1 MSGSNSNC
9 TDQTCA
15 VDASCR
21 LPVLYLF
28 AGGIAWLLAGIALS
42 LVAAA
47 KLQFPS
53 FLSVCE
59 VLTYG
64 RLTAAA
70 SAALTLGFALQLGF
84 GLAFWLLSRTGQSRL
99 PLPGIAFVVSLVLN
113 ASVTLGVG
121 AILILGPTGI
131 PGLEIPRQVA
141 PVILAAVGL
150 LSLVGI
156 AAFASAGSGSS
167 SPARAHLLGAL
178 VVLPVLY
185 LTAQLGLLFLP
196 IRGVSQAVTAGW
208 FQQGFLFL
216 GLAPIALAALYYLVP
231 LLTERSPQSPSLAPI
246 AFWTWTFL
254 AGWTG
259 AAQWVGGPI
268 PAWWI
273 TVSIVASVLLVIPTT
288 LFFLNFQGACLFSR
302 KVAVRFLAVSTI
314 SLFAWGGLNATFSLR
329 CAQSVVHF
337 TQFGVGLRELFF
349 FGFLAPAFFAGI
361 YAAVPKLAGRDFP
374 CRISP
379 QVHWFFTAAGVVLMV
394 VSSLAGGFLQ
404 GRHLAVAGVPIVAVD
419 HSLRL
424 WLLLNAAGLGLFGF
438 AQLALVANSAWLLF
452 ECVKPLKDPVIS
464 LFTATPVHSVSGK

>member
-1 MSGSNSNC
+1 MSGSHSNC
-9 TDQTCA
+9 TDRA
-15 VDASCR
+15 DDVDASCR

-28 AGGIAWLLAGIALS
+28 AGGVAWLLAGIALS

-53 FLSVCE
+53 LLTVCQR
-59 VLTYG
+59 LTYG
-64 RLTAAA
+64 RLTAA
-70 SAALTLGFALQLGF
+70 SSSALTLGFALQLGF
-84 GLAFWLLSRTGQSRL
+84 GLCFWLLSRTGQSRF

-121 AILILGPTGI
+121 AILIVGPTGI
-131 PGLEIPRQVA
+131 PGLEVPRQVA
-141 PVILAAVGL
+141 PLILAAVGL

-156 AAFASAGSGSS
+156 AAFASSASGSS

-178 VVLPVLY
+178 VVLPVLFV
-185 LTAQLGLLFLP
+185 TAQLGLLLLP
-196 IRGVSQAVTAGW
+196 IPGISQAITAGW
-208 FQQGFLFL
+208 FHQGFLYL

-231 LLTERSPQSPSLAPI
+231 LLTERSPQSPALTPT
-246 AFWTWTFL
+246 AFWTWTIL

-259 AAQWVGGPI
+259 AAKWVGGPI

-288 LFFLNFQGACLFSR
+288 LFFLNFQGACLLSR
-302 KVAVRFLAVSTI
+302 KVTVRFLAVSTI
-314 SLFAWGGLNATFSLR
+314 SLFVWGGLNAIFAPR

-337 TQFGVGLRELFF
+337 TQFAVGLRELFF

-379 QVHWFFTAAGVVLMV
+379 QVHWFFTAAGVALMV
-394 VSSLAGGFLQ
+394 GSYLAGGLLQ

-419 HSLRL
+419 HSLRP
-424 WLLLNAAGLGLFGF
+424 WLLLHAAGLGLFGF

-464 LFTATPVHSVSGK
+464 LFTVTPVQSASGK